1 MSLNDLTREEGQ
13 ELLDYFLNS
22 DRGIVIVMRAL
33 ALSLKVMQSDLF
45 SGDPEK
51 VKDMKDMQI
60 ILGLLDILMS
70 DSIAVDKEKIQQTL
84 SKLFPN
90 ENWSDLWWVLTSL
103 FYP

>member
-1 MSLNDLTREEGQ
+1 MSLNDLTKDEGQ

-22 DRGIVIVMRAL
+22 DRGVLVVMRAL

-45 SGDPEK
+45 SGDPEIA
-51 VKDMKDMQI
+51 KDMKDMQI

-70 DSIAVDKEKIQQTL
+70 DAIPDDKEKIQQTL

-90 ENWSDLWWVLTSL
+90 ENWSGL
-103 FYP
+103 

>member
-1 MSLNDLTREEGQ
+1 MIKVKNMSLNDLTREEAQ
-13 ELLDYFLNS
+13 DLLDYFLNS

-45 SGDPEK
+45 SGDPEI
-51 VKDMKDMQI
+51 VKDMKDMRI

-70 DSIAVDKEKIQQTL
+70 DDMPKDKERIQQTL

-90 ENWSDLWWVLTSL
+90 ENWSDL
-103 FYP
+103 